1 MKRKYF
7 KMFFINLIAFL
18 VAIFFLMFLGDS
30 VIFSVAN
37 GIFGEEKGILG
48 TNIIIRILMNLV
60 LIASI
65 HFQNLK
71 NDDDFEAYTS
81 AMKEKEYKYD
91 FKTDIKEIFKGK
103 AFWIE
108 FILFTVLCAATM
120 FLIAIPLFIPINLF
134 SHVFI
139 HKSWIKEKTEF

>member
-1 MKRKYF
+1 M
-7 KMFFINLIAFL
+7 
-18 VAIFFLMFLGDS
+18 
-30 VIFSVAN
+30 IFSIAN
-37 GIFGEEKGILG
+37 GIFGEEKGVFG
-48 TNIIIRILMNLV
+48 ANIIIRILMNLAI
-60 LIASI
+60 IASI

-71 NDDDFEAYTS
+71 NDDDFEAYIS

-134 SHVFI
+134 SHVLI